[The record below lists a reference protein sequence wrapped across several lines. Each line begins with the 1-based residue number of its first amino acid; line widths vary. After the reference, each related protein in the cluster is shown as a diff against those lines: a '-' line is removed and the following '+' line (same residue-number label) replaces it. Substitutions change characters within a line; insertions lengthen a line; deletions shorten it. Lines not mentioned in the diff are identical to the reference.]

1 MEEDKAPAIQEIVA
15 FTGELE
21 VRGEVSAW
29 PPRRILDVLNSEQI
43 PYLSVDQASIMPLS
57 RWGKAQPAIA
67 DSIVLNKDEI
77 ILVWLVRETKVE
89 RPLLATAYK
98 IPQPVIAYAGP
109 FVAQG
114 TLHII
119 REVTLAQALD
129 AMSER
134 FIALTDPSVL
144 CLSVPELALRG
155 GIVLGLNKDKV
166 MAMQV
171 A

>member
-1 MEEDKAPAIQEIVA
+1 MEDKTPAVHEIVA
-15 FTGELE
+15 YTSHLE
-21 VRGEVSAW
+21 VRGEVRAW

-43 PYLSVDQASIMPLS
+43 PYLTVDQASVVPLS

-67 DSIVLNKDEI
+67 ESVVLNKDEI
-77 ILVWLVRETKVE
+77 ILVWLVRETKIE
-89 RPLLATAYK
+89 RPLLVTPHKTPQRITAYS
-98 IPQPVIAYAGP
+98 GP

-114 TLHII
+114 TLHIV

-134 FIALTDPSVL
+134 FIALTEPSVL
-144 CLSVPELALRG
+144 CLSVAELVLRG
-155 GIVLGLNKDKV
+155 GIVLGLNKDRV